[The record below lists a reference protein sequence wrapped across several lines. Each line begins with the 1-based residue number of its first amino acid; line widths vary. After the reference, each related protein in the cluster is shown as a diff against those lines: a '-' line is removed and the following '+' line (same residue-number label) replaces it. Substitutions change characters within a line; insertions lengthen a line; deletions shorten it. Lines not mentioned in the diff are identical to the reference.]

1 VATQEHV
8 SATLR
13 AAVQRGRV
21 AHAYLFS
28 GPRGVGKTTLARV
41 LAMAL
46 NCPNRA
52 PDGEPCGECDSCTKI
67 WAGKTSLDVVEIDA
81 ASNRGVDDARDLRER
96 AMYAPSEDG
105 RYKVYIIDEAHM
117 LTREA
122 WNALLK
128 ILEEPPSRVI
138 FVFATTEPQK
148 IQQAAP
154 PILSRTQRFDFH
166 RIGTADLLARLREVL
181 RQEGISA
188 GDDVLLPIAQKADG
202 GMRDALSLLD
212 QVLSFTEG
220 APTADDVRRVLGLV
234 GSETYLELFGIIAER
249 RHAEVFRYVGRLM
262 DQGYDLAEFYR
273 GLADAL
279 RSLLVTRLDG
289 VEAAGVR
296 EDLRDAFAGA
306 AERFAAGDLLRMLAQ
321 TAELDT
327 DGRFRKSGQQRLLL
341 ELLLLRFSYLE
352 STVTLEAVLAAL
364 GGGSAELPLGAG
376 ARVDEASAQ
385 PVVRETAVA
394 RLAAPVQSVAT
405 PAPVPER
412 SGPPEP
418 GEVKRAWRATVEAG
432 EGVPAGTTLFLRS
445 APLAVAEGVL
455 RVQLP
460 AASPALD
467 RLATPAARR
476 PLENALARQL
486 GCPIT
491 LEFVADGDAKGAE
504 PSRITAESHRQDRLR
519 RLTEE
524 EPLLAAAVRE
534 WDLELVD

>member
-1 VATQEHV
+1 
-8 SATLR
+8 
-13 AAVQRGRV
+13 
-21 AHAYLFS
+21 
-28 GPRGVGKTTLARV
+28 
-41 LAMAL
+41 
-46 NCPNRA
+46 
-52 PDGEPCGECDSCTKI
+52 
-67 WAGKTSLDVVEIDA
+67 
-81 ASNRGVDDARDLRER
+81 
-96 AMYAPSEDG
+96 
-105 RYKVYIIDEAHM
+105 
-117 LTREA
+117 
-122 WNALLK
+122 
-128 ILEEPPSRVI
+128 
-138 FVFATTEPQK
+138 
-148 IQQAAP
+148 
-154 PILSRTQRFDFH
+154 
-166 RIGTADLLARLREVL
+166 
-181 RQEGISA
+181 
-188 GDDVLLPIAQKADG
+188 
-202 GMRDALSLLD
+202 
-212 QVLSFTEG
+212 
-220 APTADDVRRVLGLV
+220 VRRVLGLV

-376 ARVDEASAQ
+376 ARVDEASAR
-385 PVVRETAVA
+385 PVVRETPVP
-394 RLAAPVQSVAT
+394 RLAARVQPVAP

-412 SGPPEP
+412 TGPLEP
-418 GEVKRAWRATVEAG
+418 GEVKRAWRAAVEAG

-486 GCPIT
+486 GRPIT
-491 LEFVADGDAKGAE
+491 LEFVADGDAEGTE

>member
-1 VATQEHV
+1 
-8 SATLR
+8 
-13 AAVQRGRV
+13 
-21 AHAYLFS
+21 
-28 GPRGVGKTTLARV
+28 
-41 LAMAL
+41 
-46 NCPNRA
+46 
-52 PDGEPCGECDSCTKI
+52 
-67 WAGKTSLDVVEIDA
+67 
-81 ASNRGVDDARDLRER
+81 
-96 AMYAPSEDG
+96 
-105 RYKVYIIDEAHM
+105 
-117 LTREA
+117 
-122 WNALLK
+122 
-128 ILEEPPSRVI
+128 
-138 FVFATTEPQK
+138 
-148 IQQAAP
+148 
-154 PILSRTQRFDFH
+154 
-166 RIGTADLLARLREVL
+166 
-181 RQEGISA
+181 
-188 GDDVLLPIAQKADG
+188 
-202 GMRDALSLLD
+202 
-212 QVLSFTEG
+212 
-220 APTADDVRRVLGLV
+220 
-234 GSETYLELFGIIAER
+234 
-249 RHAEVFRYVGRLM
+249 M

-289 VEAAGVR
+289 VEAAGMR

-306 AERFAAGDLLRMLAQ
+306 AEQFAAGDLLRMLAQ
-321 TAELDT
+321 TGEVDT

-376 ARVDEASAQ
+376 ARVDEASGR
-385 PVVRETAVA
+385 PVVRETPVP

-405 PAPVPER
+405 PAQPAPTQAPER
-412 SGPPEP
+412 AGPPEP

-432 EGVPAGTTLFLRS
+432 DGVPAGTTLFLRS
-445 APLAVAEGVL
+445 APLALAEGVL